1 MSQFQ
6 HPEMCETSFLL
17 SENLCN
23 FLYPELPT
31 LVQGLSWVLLYSTRR
46 HGFSLRTLYRRST
59 FCPGPCLLVARDA
72 EGTILG
78 GLLEAPLQPS
88 TRKRYQGTNNTFVF
102 TNVSGKPDIFRPTG
116 ANRYFILC
124 MNDSLAIGGG
134 GHFALYL
141 DEDLLNGSSATSET
155 FGNSCLAQTEDFVV
169 TDVELW
175 GFAQTSRYSSHPYR
189 EPQEALGIS
198 SVFA

>member
-102 TNVSGKPDIFRPTG
+102 TNVSGKPDIFRPTEQG
-116 ANRYFILC
+116 ISKISKTFQKFFKAVKGKRTRVFQTQTKI
-124 MNDSLAIGGG
+124 SI
-134 GHFALYL
+134 HF
-141 DEDLLNGSSATSET
+141 
-155 FGNSCLAQTEDFVV
+155 
-169 TDVELW
+169 
-175 GFAQTSRYSSHPYR
+175 SSHFQGDR
-189 EPQEALGIS
+189 L
-198 SVFA
+198 